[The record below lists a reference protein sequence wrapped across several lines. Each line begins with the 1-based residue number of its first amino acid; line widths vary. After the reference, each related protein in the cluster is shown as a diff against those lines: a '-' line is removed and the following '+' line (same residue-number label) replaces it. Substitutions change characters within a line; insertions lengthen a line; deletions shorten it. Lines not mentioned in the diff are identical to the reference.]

1 MRSFKFLSI
10 AKFLFATLF
19 FPLPAAFFPSP
30 LLAQQKMT
38 DDECQF
44 FDSINRERAAQSL
57 VALQWDEGLA
67 KAARLHARRMAFYN
81 VVEHQLS
88 GEPDLEVRLAEAGAR
103 FGAIAENIAVGSNP
117 QTIHDGWMHSPGH
130 RNNILNPR
138 MTAVGIAAVRTNA
151 GLFAVQDF
159 TLSVSNLSVEE
170 QEKKIAALL
179 TEGGWRV
186 SGSKEEARKACETD
200 QIESGTGMKAM
211 SLVRFET
218 ADLSKLPEDL
228 ERKLRSKPFRNATVG
243 ACQASGGPGFAH
255 FRIAL
260 LLF

>member
-1 MRSFKFLSI
+1 MRNFKFFSI
-10 AKFLFATLF
+10 AKFLFTTLF
-19 FPLPAAFFPSP
+19 FLLATAFSSSP
-30 LLAQQKMT
+30 LLAQQQMN
-38 DDECQF
+38 DDERQL
-44 FDSINRERAAQSL
+44 FDAVNRERTEQSL
-57 VALQWDEGLA
+57 AALRWDEALV

-88 GEPDLEVRLAEAGAR
+88 GEPDLEARLAEVGAR

-117 QTIHDGWMHSPGH
+117 QTIHDGWMHSSGH

-138 MTAVGIAAVRTNA
+138 MTAVGIAAVRTSV

-170 QEKKIAALL
+170 QEKKIATLL
-179 TEGGWRV
+179 TESGWRV
-186 SGSKEEARKACETD
+186 GGSKEEARRACETD
-200 QIESGTGMKAM
+200 QIDSGSRAMAM

-218 ADLSKLPEDL
+218 ADLSKLPEEL
-228 ERKLRSKPFRNATVG
+228 ERKLRSKPFRNVTVG
-243 ACQASGGPGFAH
+243 ACQAGGRPGFAH
-255 FRIAL
+255 FRIAV